1 MEVENKEQESAL
13 FTLAELNIRAL
24 AFFIDMAMVSLL
36 AFITYGVG
44 LYFLHGAGSDL
55 GDAFFTIYLILFF
68 LASSYF
74 VVLNGYTGATI
85 GKMLV
90 GIRIVSN
97 EGRDIGFW
105 QSFVR
110 WIGYYISGIFIF
122 IGFLW
127 SIFDKNSQSWHDKI
141 AGTYVVKD

>member
-1 MEVENKEQESAL
+1 MEVENKEQQSAS

-24 AFFIDMAMVSLL
+24 AFFIDIGLVSLL
-36 AFITYGVG
+36 AFITYGIG

-55 GDAFFTIYLILFF
+55 GSAFITIYMLLFF

-74 VVLNGYTGATI
+74 VILNGYTGATV
-85 GKMLV
+85 GKMV
-90 GIRIVSN
+90 MGIRIISD
-97 EGRDIGFW
+97 EGGAIGFW

-122 IGFLW
+122 LGFLW